1 MQAAYPEK
9 FLLMPPSLARSPL
22 AARQADEGGGG
33 SSGEAAARQRRDS
46 DWTMART
53 MTFRRQTYLFFLKK
67 LIVLAIVQSAKPSPP
82 TKL

>member
-53 MTFRRQTYLFFLKK
+53 MTFRRQTYLFWLKK
-67 LIVLAIVQSAKPSPP
+67 FIVLAIVQSAKPSPP